1 MVRNEGT
8 GGEGGEV
15 VVGGGGRVVEQG
27 VGGRALM
34 GGDLGTGAADTGEP
48 L

>member
-1 MVRNEGT
+1 MVRKERT
-8 GGEGGEV
+8 GGEGVEV
-15 VVGGGGRVVEQG
+15 VVGGGGRVVEQA

-34 GGDLGTGAADTGEP
+34 GGDLGKGAADTGEP